1 MGDGRVIVI
10 GAGVGGLAAAI
21 ALAGRGVEVEVH
33 ERAEA
38 PGGKLRELFVDG
50 VAIDSGPTVLTMR
63 WVFEEL
69 FAHAGSSLA
78 ANLELRRAGLLA
90 RHAWGPDKRLD
101 LHAELARSAEAIGAF
116 AGRDEA
122 RRFLAF
128 AAEAAAVYRTL
139 EEPYLRGSRPT
150 PFSLASRVGPR
161 RFGELLGLQPFT
173 TLWRALGRHFRDPR
187 LRQLFGRY
195 STYCGS
201 SPFAAPATLMLVAHV
216 EQEGVWYVSGGMQRL
231 AEALA
236 GLAQRL
242 GVTLHCSSEVVR
254 VRVERG
260 RARGVQLANGEQ
272 RAAAAVIAN
281 VDVSAFAAGRLGADT
296 RRAVAPVRPAHR
308 SLSALTWSMHARGEG
323 FPLLRHNV
331 FFSSDYPRE
340 FDELFRHSRLPSEP
354 TVYVCA
360 QDREDGGLESGVARE
375 RLFCLVNAPAIGN
388 AGTDPKEYEACEDRT
403 FRQLERLGL
412 RIERSPERARRTT
425 PQDFARLFPGS
436 GGALYG
442 RATHGWA
449 ASFLRPTSRSAI
461 PGLYL
466 AGGSVHP
473 GPGVP
478 MAALSGR
485 QAATSVLQDL
495 ASTARSRPAGTP
507 GGTST
512 QSTTRP
518 GTH

>member
-21 ALAGRGVEVEVH
+21 ELAACGLEVEVH
-33 ERAEA
+33 EREAA
-38 PGGKLRELFVDG
+38 PGGKLRELLVDG
-50 VAIDSGPTVLTMR
+50 VGIDSGPTVLTMR

-69 FAHAGSSLA
+69 FARAGASLGA
-78 ANLELRRAGLLA
+78 DLELRPAGLLA
-90 RHAWGPDKRLD
+90 RHSWGPGACLD
-101 LHAELARSAEAIGAF
+101 LHAEVGRSAEAIGAF
-116 AGRDEA
+116 AGADEA
-122 RRFLAF
+122 RRFRAF

-139 EEPYLRGSRPT
+139 EAPYLRGSRPT
-150 PFSLASRVGPR
+150 PLSLASRVGVR
-161 RFGELLGLQPFT
+161 RFDELLGLQPFT
-173 TLWRALGRHFRDPR
+173 TLWHALVRHFRDPR

-216 EQEGVWYVSGGMQRL
+216 EQQGVWYVGGGMQRL

-242 GVTLHCSSEVVR
+242 GVTLHCASEIAGVQ
-254 VRVERG
+254 VEGG
-260 RARGVQLANGEQ
+260 RARGVQLANGER

-281 VDVSAFAAGRLGADT
+281 TDVSAFAAGRLGADA
-296 RRAVAPVRPAHR
+296 RRAVAPVRPDRR
-308 SLSALTWSMHARGEG
+308 SLSALTWSMHARSDG
-323 FPLLRHNV
+323 FPLLRHTV
-331 FFSSDYPRE
+331 FFSSDYRRE
-340 FDELFRHSRLPSEP
+340 FDDLFRRRRLPGEP

-360 QDREDGGLESGVARE
+360 QDRADDERAPGGASE
-375 RLFCLVNAPAIGN
+375 RLFCLVNAPADGD
-388 AGTDPKEYEACEDRT
+388 ASTDPREYEACEERT
-403 FRQLERLGL
+403 FRQLERCGL
-412 RIERSPERARRTT
+412 RIDRSLERTRRTT

-449 ASFLRPTSRSAI
+449 ASFLRPSSRSRI

-473 GPGVP
+473 GPGLP

-485 QAATSVLQDL
+485 QAALSVLRDL
-495 ASTARSRPAGTP
+495 ASTARSRPAATRGGMSTP
-507 GGTST
+507 SA
-512 QSTTRP
+512 TTP
-518 GTH
+518 DTP

>member
-1 MGDGRVIVI
+1 MDDGRVIVI
-10 GAGVGGLAAAI
+10 GAGIGGLAAAI
-21 ALAGRGVEVEVH
+21 DLAGRGIEVEVH
-33 ERAEA
+33 ESAPA
-38 PGGKLRELFVDG
+38 PGGKLREVFVDG
-50 VAIDSGPTVLTMR
+50 LGIDSGPTVLTMR

-69 FAHAGSSLA
+69 FTQAGSSLA
-78 ANLELRRAGLLA
+78 AHLDLRRAGLLA
-90 RHAWGPDKRLD
+90 RHAWGPDQRLD
-101 LHAELARSAEAIGAF
+101 LHAELARSTEAIGDF
-116 AGRDEA
+116 AGAAEA

-128 AAEAAAVYRTL
+128 SSAAAAVYRTL

-150 PFSLASRVGPR
+150 PFSLASRVGLR
-161 RFGELLGLQPFT
+161 RFSELLGLQPFT

-216 EQEGVWYVSGGMQRL
+216 EQEGVWYVGGGMQRL

-236 GLAQRL
+236 RLAQGL
-242 GVTLHCSSEVVR
+242 GVTLHFASEVAR
-254 VRVERG
+254 VQVERG
-260 RARGVQLANGEQ
+260 RARGVQLANGEL
-272 RAAAAVIAN
+272 RAAASVIAN
-281 VDVSAFAAGRLGADT
+281 ADVSAFAAGRLGTGAK
-296 RRAVAPVRPAHR
+296 RAVAPVRPAHR
-308 SLSALTWSMHARGEG
+308 SLSALTWAMSTRSEG

-331 FFSSDYPRE
+331 FFSSDYRRE
-340 FDELFRHSRLPSEP
+340 FDELFRQRCLPGEP

-360 QDREDGGLESGVARE
+360 QDREDGEHEPGGARE
-375 RLFCLVNAPAIGN
+375 RLFCLVNAPAG
-388 AGTDPKEYEACEDRT
+388 GDERTVPREYEECEERT
-403 FRQLERLGL
+403 FRRLERLGL
-412 RIERSPERARRTT
+412 RIERSPERTRRTT
-425 PQDFARLFPGS
+425 PQEFARLFPGS

-449 ASFLRPTSRSAI
+449 ASFLRPSSRSRI

-466 AGGSVHP
+466 AGGGVHP

-485 QAATSVLQDL
+485 QAAMSVLQDL
-495 ASTARSRPAGTP
+495 ASTARSRPAATR

-512 QSTTRP
+512 RSTTTP
-518 GTH
+518 DTP